1 MQNSKLKN
9 TIQYSSSSDEEL
21 VVLILKHD
29 WNALHEL
36 FKRYQRPFFNLAY
49 RFTGSPDDAEDLA
62 EEILLRI
69 YKYLKTFDQ
78 TVRFKPWAFKIAT
91 NTCLTF
97 KVQKSKLKVFNF
109 SLLHNPAKLN
119 GEEEG
124 SEEAI
129 DFQDEKVDLVKEV
142 QNNEISARVQKAL
155 QRLPSKYRLAVY
167 LYFFEELKYEE
178 IANDLD
184 LPINTVRTH
193 IKRGKEKMKEELRDL
208 I

>member
-1 MQNSKLKN
+1 MQSTKIKEK
-9 TIQYSSSSDEEL
+9 IQYSSSSDEEL

-49 RFTGSPDDAEDLA
+49 RFTGSPGDAEDLA

-97 KVQKSKLKVFNF
+97 KVQSSKLKVQSF
-109 SLLHNPAKLN
+109 SSKLKIDEDGN
-119 GEEEG
+119 EET
-124 SEEAI
+124 I
-129 DFQDEKVDLVKEV
+129 DVQDEKVDLVKEV

-193 IKRGKEKMKEELRDL
+193 IKRGKEKMKEELKDL